1 MSGRLSRRREH
12 GGVEVDAARRRG
24 PKVIGLLGKHG
35 RDRRCSRQPVDSGL
49 WLVHRLHPAPFYD
62 RALGSSAAHRV
73 LRGAQ
78 SRDACAAVASSRKQL
93 RVVHV
98 VVGRSSRLNS
108 RLNSP
113 TGVGSMNVDKPALST
128 EGGGTAHIRGA
139 EGTIIVLSCG
149 RSPRPREV
157 VTNIPFGTV
166 EVSAPS
172 ISLAEICTRV
182 VTPLNIFGTEARVVV
197 P

>member
-1 MSGRLSRRREH
+1 MGGGLSRRREH

-24 PKVIGLLGKHG
+24 PKVIGQLGKHG
-35 RDRRCSRQPVDSGL
+35 RDRRCPRQPVGGGL
-49 WLVHRLHPAPFYD
+49 WLVHRLHPAPIYPMI
-62 RALGSSAAHRV
+62 GPWAAHRV
-73 LRGAQ
+73 LRAGAQ

-93 RVVHV
+93 VVHA

-139 EGTIIVLSCG
+139 EGTIILVLFVSRYIYTCC
-149 RSPRPREV
+149 REV
-157 VTNIPFGTV
+157 VITSRCGAAPLNFGTFNFIGRLDHG
-166 EVSAPS
+166 S
-172 ISLAEICTRV
+172 
-182 VTPLNIFGTEARVVV
+182 FF
-197 P
+197 

>member
-35 RDRRCSRQPVDSGL
+35 RDRRCRRQPVGDGL
-49 WLVHRLHPAPFYD
+49 WLVHRLHPAPSHD

-157 VTNIPFGTV
+157 VVTQYPVSGNGENFGTINL
-166 EVSAPS
+166 
-172 ISLAEICTRV
+172 ISRH
-182 VTPLNIFGTEARVVV
+182 
-197 P
+197 